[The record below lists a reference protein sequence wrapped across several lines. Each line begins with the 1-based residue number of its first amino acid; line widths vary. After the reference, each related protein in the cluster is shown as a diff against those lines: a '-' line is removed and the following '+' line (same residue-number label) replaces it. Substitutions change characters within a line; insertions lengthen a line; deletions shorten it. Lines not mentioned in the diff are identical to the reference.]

1 METDVRVQ
9 HISVDKTN
17 GVEGAVVP
25 GTVVDFT
32 LTLDVTN
39 GPIENITIVD
49 ELPDG
54 ISGATDI
61 SGGGLYDAT
70 TNDITWVLEDVV
82 DNQTLTYKA
91 TVSATATA
99 GNYTNVA
106 TITEGP
112 CVSDC
117 DDDSTVTVRVPTLVV
132 DKAASLDLIT
142 ISGPANAPVATP
154 SVVTWTLTYTL
165 TDGPVTNAVISDEI
179 PVGFVFLDAANGGT
193 ETDGVVTW
201 TFAELTA
208 SGSVTF
214 RTTVDPA
221 TISLTAPTVNTAII
235 DSDQTPEDEGQDS
248 VTVTRE
254 EELGGNPTPAPPLP
268 NTALGTGLNG
278 EPITVP
284 IELLVAFFIGSLG
297 ALALANVKSRNSRR

>member
-1 METDVRVQ
+1 MASLTEGT
-9 HISVDKTN
+9 HIF
-17 GVEGAVVP
+17 A
-25 GTVVDFT
+25 
-32 LTLDVTN
+32 
-39 GPIENITIVD
+39 
-49 ELPDG
+49 
-54 ISGATDI
+54 
-61 SGGGLYDAT
+61 YDAT
-70 TNDITWVLEDVV
+70 VDADATGPLTNLGCVDVDQNDALV
-82 DNQTLTYKA
+82 
-91 TVSATATA
+91 
-99 GNYTNVA
+99 
-106 TITEGP
+106 
-112 CVSDC
+112 C
-117 DDDSTVTVRVPTLVV
+117 DEVTVRVPTLVV

-201 TFAELTA
+201 TFAELTT

-254 EELGGNPTPAPPLP
+254 ERAGRQSDPGAAAAEHRARHRPQRRADHGPDRAAGGLLHRIARRTGAGEREVEEQPPLGNPARPVSMAGLAIQPAPL
-268 NTALGTGLNG
+268 AGTG
-278 EPITVP
+278 
-284 IELLVAFFIGSLG
+284 
-297 ALALANVKSRNSRR
+297 